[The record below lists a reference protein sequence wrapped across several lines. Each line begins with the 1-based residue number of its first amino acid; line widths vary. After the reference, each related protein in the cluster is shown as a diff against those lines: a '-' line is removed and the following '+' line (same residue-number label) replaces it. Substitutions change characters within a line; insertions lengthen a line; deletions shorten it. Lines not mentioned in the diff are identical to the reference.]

1 MMRAAQILL
10 LSAARYYAPLIAL
23 FALALM
29 ALYAPGAGI
38 GLLAGLA
45 FALALAL
52 HGIVFGADAARAA
65 FPPFVA
71 RILLSLGLIA
81 AIAAA
86 GAPGLI
92 YAAYVMEAGL
102 FAATASA
109 SSLIL
114 IALMGRALGLRDED
128 W

>member
-1 MMRAAQILL
+1 MRAAQILL

-29 ALYAPGAGI
+29 AIYAPGSGV

-52 HGIVFGADAARAA
+52 HGLVFGADAARAA
-65 FPPFVA
+65 FPPIIA
-71 RILLSLGLIA
+71 RMLLSLGLIA
-81 AIAAA
+81 AIGAA
-86 GAPGLI
+86 GAPGLRYGAHI
-92 YAAYVMEAGL
+92 IEAGL
-102 FAATASA
+102 FTATAA
-109 SSLIL
+109 AGALIL
-114 IALMGRALGLRDED
+114 AALMGRAASLRDEE

>member
-29 ALYAPGAGI
+29 ALYAPGSGV

-65 FPPFVA
+65 FPPVIA
-71 RILLSLGLIA
+71 RVLLSLGLIA
-81 AIAAA
+81 AIGAA
-86 GAPGLI
+86 GAPGLGF
-92 YAAYVMEAGL
+92 AAHIMEAGL
-102 FAATASA
+102 LAATASA
-109 SSLIL
+109 SALIL
-114 IALMGRALGLRDED
+114 VALMGRAPGLRDED

>member
-1 MMRAAQILL
+1 MRAAQILL

-29 ALYAPGAGI
+29 ALYAPGSGI

-65 FPPFVA
+65 FPPLVA
-71 RILLSLGLIA
+71 RILLSLGVID

-86 GAPGLI
+86 GAPGLL
-92 YAAYVMEAGL
+92 YGAYLMEAGL
-102 FAATASA
+102 FTATAA
-109 SSLIL
+109 AGALIL
-114 IALMGRALGLRDED
+114 AALMGRAASLRDEE

>member
-29 ALYAPGAGI
+29 ALYAPGSGI

-65 FPPFVA
+65 FPPLVA
-71 RILLSLGLIA
+71 RILLSLGVIA

-86 GAPGLI
+86 GAPGFL
-92 YAAYVMEAGL
+92 YAPYVMEAGL
-102 FAATASA
+102 FVATASA